1 MKEIEL
7 ENAHGHSLR
16 NRMEIERS
24 SQCGCFNCNRA
35 FFSSEVEDYID
46 DGETALCPYCGVD
59 AVIGDASG
67 FQPSEDF
74 LRKMHERWM

>member
-1 MKEIEL
+1 MDEVELKSAHSHSYHNRGEIEQS
-7 ENAHGHSLR
+7 SL
-16 NRMEIERS
+16 
-24 SQCGCFNCNRA
+24 CGCFSCKRT
-35 FFSSEVEDYID
+35 FLSSEVEDFID

-74 LRKMHERWM
+74 LRKMQERWM

>member
-24 SQCGCFNCNRA
+24 SQCGCFSCKRT
-35 FFSSEVEDYID
+35 FLSSEVEDFID
-46 DGETALCPYCGVD
+46 DGETALCPYCCVD

-74 LRKMHERWM
+74 LRKMQERWM